1 MEIFRA
7 SHQWASRPADERFD
21 SLEAMHTATRQYAY
35 DSKTKTVPW
44 ADLRVEAAGDDLNL
58 VGRANLPAK
67 VTHYAFG
74 QLAGRAGAPAAYL
87 RDLPATLAA
96 QNINHGLK
104 SKADA
109 TDAQLLFH
117 RNGGLILRAAT
128 SDRYARIWN
137 YEVIER
143 LMALSQRHGLIPG
156 QQTFSWTD
164 GGPGSTPTALPVVA
178 SGQKSLYASDHD
190 MFAFLMTPDRT
201 VLSPTG
207 QTMRRG
213 IITANSEVGD
223 RSLSIMGFLFVD
235 VCGNHIIWGA
245 QQIAEIRL
253 THIGSVRERWLDA
266 TVQVRRYLDG
276 AASLDQAKMQ
286 QLTVR
291 IGDDKDAVL
300 DKLFGI
306 RSIGLSRK
314 ALSASYDAVVPAED
328 GDPRSVWGMVSGVT
342 RYSQQLPYAD
352 ERTSLDRAAG
362 RILEEAF

>member
-7 SHQWASRPADERFD
+7 SHQWATRPADERFE
-21 SLEAMHTATRQYAY
+21 SLEEMHAATKQYAQE
-35 DSKTKTVPW
+35 SRTKTVPW
-44 ADLRVEAAGDDLNL
+44 TDLRVEAAGDDLNL
-58 VGRANLPAK
+58 VGRANTPAK

-74 QLAGRAGAPAAYL
+74 QLAQRVGAPASYL

-96 QNINHGLK
+96 QNLNHGLK

-117 RNGGLILRAAT
+117 RNGELVLRAAT
-128 SDRYARIWN
+128 SDKYARIWN

-143 LMALSQRHGLIPG
+143 LIALSAQRQLVPG
-156 QQTFSWTD
+156 QQTFSWSD
-164 GGPGSTPTALPVVA
+164 GGPGTTPTALPLVA
-178 SGQKSLYASDHD
+178 KGQKSLYASDHD
-190 MFAFLMTPDRT
+190 MFAFLMSPDR
-201 VLSPTG
+201 VVKSPTG
-207 QTMRRG
+207 QLMRRG

-223 RSLSIMGFLFVD
+223 RSLSVMGFLFVD

-245 QQIAEIRL
+245 EQIAEIRL

-300 DKLFGI
+300 DKLFGM

-328 GDPRSVWGMVSGVT
+328 GDPRSVWGIVSGVT
-342 RYSQQLPYAD
+342 RYSQQQPYAD
-352 ERTSLDRAAG
+352 ERTALDRAAG